1 MTVNRWRG
9 IAGKISNK
17 PCRPAGL
24 SAEHHSITCSFDET
38 DGPQISALAST
49 VPGLDTTATST
60 RDSPTYPCTTGS
72 TGIRWSADRKREYRH
87 MSDQAFA
94 PPSLLKDAFC
104 CPHCG
109 VYAHMTW
116 LLIAGHKPDIKAL
129 ILDANTLAQPYHLA
143 VCSCCQKS
151 SCWAANDQENPAAST
166 YFMCHPA
173 TTRTVQPHPAMPSSV
188 AQDYREAMTIA
199 QQSPRAA
206 AALLRLAIQKL
217 CKELGESGNSINAD
231 IGALVRKGLPIE
243 IQQALDVVRVVGN
256 NAVHPGEI
264 SADDIEDITPT
275 LFDLVNM
282 IVEDRIAR
290 PRKLADMFKSLPSGA
305 IAAITK
311 RDGTPA

>member
-1 MTVNRWRG
+1 
-9 IAGKISNK
+9 
-17 PCRPAGL
+17 
-24 SAEHHSITCSFDET
+24 
-38 DGPQISALAST
+38 
-49 VPGLDTTATST
+49 
-60 RDSPTYPCTTGS
+60 
-72 TGIRWSADRKREYRH
+72 
-87 MSDQAFA
+87 
-94 PPSLLKDAFC
+94 
-104 CPHCG
+104 
-109 VYAHMTW
+109 
-116 LLIAGHKPDIKAL
+116 
-129 ILDANTLAQPYHLA
+129 
-143 VCSCCQKS
+143 
-151 SCWAANDQENPAAST
+151 
-166 YFMCHPA
+166 
-173 TTRTVQPHPAMPSSV
+173 
-188 AQDYREAMTIA
+188 MTIA